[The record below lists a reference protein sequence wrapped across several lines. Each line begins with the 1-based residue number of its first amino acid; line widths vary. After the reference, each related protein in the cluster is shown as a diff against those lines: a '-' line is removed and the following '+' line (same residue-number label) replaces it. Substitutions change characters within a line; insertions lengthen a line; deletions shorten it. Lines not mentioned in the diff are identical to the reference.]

1 MSLSPKELVTGAIEL
16 ASLPEVFLRVNE
28 MIDSPRYTAAD
39 IGHVI
44 SRDPSLTAR
53 LLKIANSA
61 FYNFP
66 SQIDSVSRAITIIGT
81 RELRDLILATSVA
94 RLFKGLPNEL
104 VSMDDFWRHSVCC
117 GLAARALASRRGERQ
132 LERFFVAGL
141 LHDIGSLLI
150 YRKLPELAREALLR
164 CQHNDVALYRAEQ
177 DVIGFDHAAVGGE
190 ILRKWKLP
198 EQLQEV
204 VECHHTPTLAT
215 RFPRDAALV
224 HLADVIADAMQYGNS
239 GDPRV
244 PPMDLVAWRLA
255 ELSDDHVAAVM
266 EEVER
271 QFADTMDLVRTDPAP
286 VVASIH

>member
-1 MSLSPKELVTGAIEL
+1 MSLSPKELVAGTIEL
-16 ASLPEVFLRVNE
+16 ASLPDVFLRVNE
-28 MIDSPRYTAAD
+28 MIDSPRYSAAD

-44 SRDPSLTAR
+44 SRDAGLTTR
-53 LLKIANSA
+53 LLKIANSS

-66 SQIDSVSRAITIIGT
+66 SQIDTVSRAITIVGT

-94 RLFKGLPNEL
+94 RLFKGLPNDL
-104 VSMDDFWRHSVCC
+104 VTMDEFWRHSVCC
-117 GLAARALASRRGERQ
+117 GLAARALAAQRGERQ

-141 LHDIGSLLI
+141 LHDIGSLLL
-150 YRKLPELAREALLR
+150 YRKIPELAREALLR

-190 ILRKWKLP
+190 ILRKWRLP

-204 VECHHTPTLAT
+204 VECHHTPMLAA

-224 HLADVIADAMQYGNS
+224 HIADVVAEALQYGSS

-244 PPMDLVAWRLA
+244 PPMDPAAWRLA
-255 ELSDDHVAAVM
+255 ELSADHIAVVM

-271 QFADTMDLVRTDPAP
+271 QFADTMELVRSDPAP
-286 VVASIH
+286 VAASIH

>member
-44 SRDPSLTAR
+44 SRDPGLTTR
-53 LLKIANSA
+53 QLKIANSA
-61 FYNFP
+61 FYSFP

-94 RLFKGLPNEL
+94 RLFKGLPNDL

-117 GLAARALASRRGERQ
+117 GLAARALAAQRGERL

-141 LHDIGSLLI
+141 LHDIGSLLL
-150 YRKLPELAREALLR
+150 YRKIPELAREALLR
-164 CQHNDVALYRAEQ
+164 CQHNDVAHKHAEQ
-177 DVIGFDHAAVGGE
+177 DVIGFDHAAV
-190 ILRKWKLP
+190 
-198 EQLQEV
+198 
-204 VECHHTPTLAT
+204 
-215 RFPRDAALV
+215 
-224 HLADVIADAMQYGNS
+224 ADVIADAMQYGSS

-244 PPMDLVAWRLA
+244 PPMDPAAWRLA
-255 ELSDDHVAAVM
+255 ELSDNHVAAVM
-266 EEVER
+266 EDVER

-286 VVASIH
+286 AVASIH

>member
-16 ASLPEVFLRVNE
+16 ASLPEGFLRVNE

-44 SRDPSLTAR
+44 SRDPGLTTR

-61 FYNFP
+61 FYSFP

-81 RELRDLILATSVA
+81 RELRDLILA
-94 RLFKGLPNEL
+94 
-104 VSMDDFWRHSVCC
+104 
-117 GLAARALASRRGERQ
+117 ARARAAQRGERL

-141 LHDIGSLLI
+141 LHDIGSLLL
-150 YRKLPELAREALLR
+150 YRKIPELAREALLR
-164 CQHNDVALYRAEQ
+164 CQHNDVALFRAEQ
-177 DVIGFDHAAVGGE
+177 DVIGFYHAAVGGE

-224 HLADVIADAMQYGNS
+224 HLADVIADAMQYGSS

-244 PPMDLVAWRLA
+244 PPMDPAAWRLA
-255 ELSDDHVAAVM
+255 ELSDNHVAAVM

-286 VVASIH
+286 AVASIH